1 MVYIFL
7 VLFLVAAGCCGFL
20 MARLQRQT
28 RRINELYEFVHTIN
42 TGNFDVRKT
51 HLRAD
56 RIDKIAIGINRLLDQ
71 IQTFMSEAN
80 AAFHYTQQGEIDR
93 KILCDGLLPNL
104 ANISQ
109 NINKSID
116 SIIQNRALQEKEHMN
131 SQLGEVN
138 DNKTQLVYLQGSFR
152 QSAGKL
158 GDVTMELSEAAQH
171 SQEYADRI
179 QDVLQAFEELNML
192 IDSNQ
197 QASSTLAQRS
207 NDINSIVDLIN
218 DISAQ
223 TNLLALNAAIEAAR
237 AGEHGRGFAVVAEE
251 VRKLAEKTQKATGE
265 IRANISVLQED
276 SNGISTNSQD
286 MFNKMGNVSE
296 SIHDFSVM
304 LTDLTHTTMSMDTT
318 LREIASRI
326 NANLFMVDHIIF
338 KDGAYTRTI
347 QNTEG
352 ELADSTQ
359 CNFGKWFLDAGKEKY
374 GDLPIYE
381 EVRALHDNV
390 HLYAKEGLSQSR
402 KPDRSN
408 KNVAEIVKN
417 FQAMEDASK
426 QFFVTIEKMIQE
438 KFKTPA
444 KPEQ

>member
-1 MVYIFL
+1 
-7 VLFLVAAGCCGFL
+7 

-237 AGEHGRGFAVVAEE
+237 AGEHGRGFAVV
-251 VRKLAEKTQKATGE
+251 
-265 IRANISVLQED
+265 
-276 SNGISTNSQD
+276 
-286 MFNKMGNVSE
+286 
-296 SIHDFSVM
+296 
-304 LTDLTHTTMSMDTT
+304 
-318 LREIASRI
+318 
-326 NANLFMVDHIIF
+326 
-338 KDGAYTRTI
+338 
-347 QNTEG
+347 
-352 ELADSTQ
+352 
-359 CNFGKWFLDAGKEKY
+359 
-374 GDLPIYE
+374 
-381 EVRALHDNV
+381 
-390 HLYAKEGLSQSR
+390 
-402 KPDRSN
+402 
-408 KNVAEIVKN
+408 
-417 FQAMEDASK
+417 
-426 QFFVTIEKMIQE
+426 
-438 KFKTPA
+438 
-444 KPEQ
+444 

>member
-1 MVYIFL
+1 MVWIFL
-7 VLFLVAAGCCGFL
+7 VLFLVAAGFCGL
-20 MARLQRQT
+20 LLVRLQQQMH
-28 RRINELYEFVHTIN
+28 RINELYEFVHTIN
-42 TGNFDVRKT
+42 TGNFDIRKT
-51 HLRAD
+51 HLRTDKLD
-56 RIDKIAIGINRLLDQ
+56 RIASEINRLLDQ
-71 IQTFMSEAN
+71 TQTFMAETST
-80 AAFHYTQQGEIDR
+80 AFHYAKQGDIDR
-93 KILCDGLLPNL
+93 KILCDGLLPNF
-104 ANISQ
+104 ANISSY
-109 NINKSID
+109 INSSID
-116 SIIQNRALQEKEHMN
+116 SMIQNRALQKKEHMN
-131 SQLGEVN
+131 SELGEVN

-158 GDVTMELSEAAQH
+158 GEVTMELSEAAQH
-171 SQEYADRI
+171 SQEYANRI
-179 QDVLQAFEELNML
+179 EDVLQAFEELNML

-304 LTDLTHTTMSMDTT
+304 LTDLTRTTMLMDTT

-338 KDGAYTRTI
+338 KDSAYSYTM
-347 QNTEG
+347 QATEG

-381 EVRALHDNV
+381 EVRALHDDV
-390 HLYAKEGLSQSR
+390 HLYAKEGLKESR
-402 KPDRSN
+402 KADRS
-408 KNVAEIVKN
+408 KEKIVEIVKN
-417 FQAMEDASK
+417 FQLMENASK
-426 QFFVTIEKMIQE
+426 QFFVMIEKMIQE

-444 KPEQ
+444 QPEQ